1 MGLWKANLF
10 DFVLAERAS
19 LLVKIW
25 HDYGIEPMKRHF
37 EAYYQQSFQNGE
49 IQLSELY
56 DIASTYK
63 IESLLVKL
71 SIDFIN
77 FLQKKIILGNL

>member
-1 MGLWKANLF
+1 
-10 DFVLAERAS
+10 
-19 LLVKIW
+19 
-25 HDYGIEPMKRHF
+25 MKRHF

-71 SIDFIN
+71 SIDFNFIN
-77 FLQKKIILGNL
+77 SAIF